1 MLRFK
6 LFLSKKNGKGITIM
20 KKYGFLLIV
29 TVIAGFIYCGSP
41 EETYTLEIVEG
52 VRNIHNMGVQWG
64 NDQKFTLEHVRNFGD
79 WDQEND
85 DNYQLFRPTD
95 VGVDG
100 DGNVYILDSGN
111 NRIQK
116 YTLDG
121 KYLQTIG
128 REGEGPGEFKLPQRI
143 QVEDNGNIYV
153 ASMVGLSTGIKLFNP
168 EGKEIDFIKPDLITT
183 DFYHFEDSTMIYSGL
198 GIRPGTQSTD
208 IEGNVVSVYDADG
221 NKVSEFGEFTK
232 YDNPMLNFT
241 ANAALFSVDDDF
253 VYLSFIFQNK
263 FEKYSIDGQ
272 LQFTSERNLNYE
284 LGVKTRSMTVNVGGQ
299 SMNVEIPVAT
309 PVSKAIQ
316 TGPENTIWLISY
328 TRLER
333 DDEKTEVGDI
343 VVNDGGDFSMN
354 IISKSEAIN
363 TDLYEIAIYDTEG
376 ILLTTIQ
383 LDTFV
388 DNFRIFGDRLYL
400 IDSFREMIIRQY
412 RIIM

>member
-1 MLRFK
+1 MIFVK
-6 LFLSKKNGKGITIM
+6 ENGKGITIM
-20 KKYGFLLIV
+20 KKYGFLLIA
-29 TVIAGFIYCGSP
+29 TVIAGFIYCGSQ
-41 EETYTLEIVEG
+41 EETYTIDIVEG
-52 VRNIHNMGVQWG
+52 VRHIHNRGLQWG
-64 NDQKFTLEHVRNFGD
+64 NDQKITLEHVRNFGD

-100 DGNVYILDSGN
+100 DSNVYILDSGN
-111 NRIQK
+111 IRIQK
-116 YTLDG
+116 YTSDG
-121 KYLQTIG
+121 IYLQTIG
-128 REGEGPGEFKLPQRI
+128 REGEGPGEFKLPQRM

-183 DFYHFEDSTMIYSGL
+183 DFYHLEDSTMIYSGL
-198 GIRPGTQSTD
+198 GIRPGTQPTD
-208 IEGNVVSVYDADG
+208 IEGNVVSVYNADG
-221 NKVSEFGEFTK
+221 KKVSEFGEFTK

-241 ANAALFSVDDDF
+241 ANVALFAVDENF
-253 VYLSFIFQNK
+253 VYLTFLFQNK

-272 LQFTSERNLNYE
+272 LQFTSDRTLNYE

-299 SMNVEIPVAT
+299 SIDVEIPEAT

-343 VVNDGGDFSMN
+343 VVNEGGDFSVN

-363 TDLYEIAIYDTEG
+363 TDLYELTIYDNEG
-376 ILLTTIQ
+376 IHLTTIQ